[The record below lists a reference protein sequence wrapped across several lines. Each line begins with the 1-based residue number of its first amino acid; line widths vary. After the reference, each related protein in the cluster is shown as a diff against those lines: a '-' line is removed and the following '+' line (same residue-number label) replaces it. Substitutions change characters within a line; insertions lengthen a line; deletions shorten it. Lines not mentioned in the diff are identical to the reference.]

1 MIVTVVVTCDRYVL
15 AQNIPS
21 KRAGPIFTLLQSSL
35 VVSTANVLVNK
46 FVRACVVDSLARY
59 IHQLRNR
66 RNAYLST

>member
-1 MIVTVVVTCDRYVL
+1 MTVVTCDRYVL
-15 AQNIPS
+15 AQNVPAKS
-21 KRAGPIFTLLQSSL
+21 AGPVLTLLQNSI

-66 RNAYLST
+66 RNTHLRI